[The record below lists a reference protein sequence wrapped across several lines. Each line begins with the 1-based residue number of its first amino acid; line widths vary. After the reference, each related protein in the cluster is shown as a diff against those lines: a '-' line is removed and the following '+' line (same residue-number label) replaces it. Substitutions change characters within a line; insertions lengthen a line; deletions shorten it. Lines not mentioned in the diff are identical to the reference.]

1 MFRIYNKKRMAEE
14 LFSVNL
20 TQEEINVV
28 MEGNI
33 FLDHPELK
41 KEDCVVV
48 ESNITIQTPTYDETR
63 EEIREMTREEKILWL
78 EETEL
83 LVDGEYIENGK
94 IKEIKYDE
102 TLGFLSPAWNK
113 EEHIWYEK
121 ATIEEKEKKWVEII
135 NNLKPIVLEGPFPFV
150 KDGITYY
157 QKLRV
162 DKDVPLVSS
171 TLSTLTRH
179 PESTV
184 KWSFDDENNDIVLGL
199 ADIERLQ
206 DTGVIFTN
214 AVYDVE
220 RDLKA
225 QKPNLLLTIED
236 YKVLV
241 EEKLKEPQLL
251 LSKGE

>member
-83 LVDGEYIENGK
+83 LVDGEYIDNDE
-94 IKEIKYDE
+94 IKRIKYDE
-102 TLGFLSPAWNK
+102 NLKYYRPTWNR
-113 EEHIWYEK
+113 EQLIWYDSIKREELVEMRK
-121 ATIEEKEKKWVEII
+121 NKLLEYASLEKEKTDLENIKFSAIEEIAI
-135 NNLKPIVLEGPFPFV
+135 L
-150 KDGITYY
+150 
-157 QKLRV
+157 
-162 DKDVPLVSS
+162 
-171 TLSTLTRH
+171 
-179 PESTV
+179 
-184 KWSFDDENNDIVLGL
+184 
-199 ADIERLQ
+199 
-206 DTGVIFTN
+206 
-214 AVYDVE
+214 
-220 RDLKA
+220 
-225 QKPNLLLTIED
+225 
-236 YKVLV
+236 
-241 EEKLKEPQLL
+241 EEKMDSLKIEIDKIAIDPIYLA
-251 LSKGE
+251 K